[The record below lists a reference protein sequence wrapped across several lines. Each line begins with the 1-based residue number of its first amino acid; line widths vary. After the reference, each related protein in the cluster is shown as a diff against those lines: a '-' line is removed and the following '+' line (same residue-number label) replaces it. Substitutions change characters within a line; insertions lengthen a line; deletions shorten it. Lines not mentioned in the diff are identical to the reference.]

1 MDIKKISE
9 LFAIAVPPLILCS
22 SIRSVTYYHTWN
34 IPILDYL
41 TPAELLFSFISPALV
56 MMALAAAYL
65 LFMIAFAGLVLLFA
79 KLGLIRKGKE
89 KSDGNEQKRENK
101 RHESKGYQVFAW
113 LSIVISLGCGIWV
126 FFAGIWYE
134 FKIVPVVI
142 FHVFLW
148 VVAIVTVDKLWKS
161 ESIWKSQST
170 EAPENRNKERASN
183 ESILLGTIVMLVS
196 ASFFYGRYQ
205 ANQTLTHPSQLE
217 IMLTDS
223 SVIATSPNVFYLGR
237 TANYCFLYDN
247 STHQVSIIPNKEIK
261 IIRSK

>member
-9 LFAIAVPPLILCS
+9 LFAVAVPPLILCS

-56 MMALAAAYL
+56 MMALAATYL
-65 LFMIAFAGLVLLFA
+65 LFTMAFAGLVLLLV

-89 KSDGNEQKRENK
+89 KSAGNEQKTEHERT
-101 RHESKGYQVFAW
+101 ESKGYQIFAG
-113 LSIVISLGCGIWV
+113 LAVVIFVGSAIWV
-126 FFAGIWYE
+126 FFTGIWYE
-134 FKIVPVVI
+134 FEIVPVVI
-142 FHVFLW
+142 FHVVLW
-148 VVAIVTVDKLWKS
+148 MVAIVTVDKLWKF
-161 ESIWKSQST
+161 QST
-170 EAPENRNKERASN
+170 EALENRNKEKASI

-205 ANQTLTHPSQLE
+205 AHQTLTHPSQLE

-237 TANYCFLYDN
+237 TANYYFLYDN
-247 STHQVSIIPNKEIK
+247 STHQVSIVPNKEIK